1 MKPKRTIMIIGAGLM
16 QIPAIRIAREMGLKT
31 LVTDYN
37 KDADGFKYADT
48 CLVISTK
55 DIEGTVRTAREY
67 SRRDRVDGVITVGT
81 DASMTVAAVANALGL
96 PGIKYE
102 NAEAAANKL
111 KMRKRFRKF
120 KVPSPDFY
128 ETWDFEDA
136 KKNSKKLGFP
146 FVVKPSDNMGSR
158 GVSKVSAMDQLEAA
172 FSYAKS
178 ASPSGEVIM
187 EEFMDGDELSIDSL
201 VWNGKVQFT
210 GIADRI
216 IGLEP
221 YFIELGHVM
230 PSNKSAKVLA
240 AAMDVMERGI
250 AALGIDIGAAKGD
263 IKLTKKGPMIG
274 ELAARLSGGFMSAY
288 TYPYATGVNLIR
300 AAINVALGD
309 PPGDLKPKFNR
320 VAFEKAIIP
329 NPGYI
334 LGIRDMDKA
343 LRVPGVRNIFL
354 FKKPGD
360 VAAVPRSNVEKTG
373 NIITVG
379 KDRKEAFSAM
389 EKAMNT
395 IKVDIGPMPI
405 LTYDDIRKAA
415 REKFNGR
422 CCACPVCDGETCV
435 SGVPG
440 MGGIGNGEGFRR
452 NHEVLDRYRIRLR
465 YIHSTKKADTS
476 WQLWGYPLSMPVLI
490 APMTGV
496 ETNMGGSMSDYEYQ
510 KYVLKA
516 GKDSGTIAM
525 IGGGAAPGMYVQA
538 LKALKEEKGWGI
550 PLFKPRADQNEVI
563 SRLREAEAAGAIA
576 VGVDID
582 AAAFL
587 TFKAAG
593 QAVSTKTQSELREL
607 VKSVKIPF
615 IVKGVLSVEDAE
627 ASWKAGAKAIVVSNH
642 GGRVSDSSITG
653 WEVLPEISRRFREK
667 MLIFADGSV
676 RSGADVYK
684 ALALGAHAVL
694 IGRPVAISAIAA
706 HAEGVE
712 FYLKKIRQELEETMV
727 LSDTPAIDRISG
739 DKLFKSRGPSR
750 RPGRAGHAGRG
761 RRS

>member
-1 MKPKRTIMIIGAGLM
+1 MKARRTLMIIGAGLM

-37 KDADGFKYADT
+37 QDAEGFKYADAS
-48 CLVISTK
+48 LVISTR
-55 DIEGTVRTAREY
+55 DIDGTVRTAREY
-67 SRRDRVDGVITVGT
+67 SRKDRIDGVITVGT

-96 PGIKYE
+96 PGIKFE

-120 KVPSPDFY
+120 RVPSPDFY
-128 ETWDFEDA
+128 ETWTFEDA
-136 KKNSKKLGFP
+136 KRNVRKLGYP
-146 FVVKPSDNMGSR
+146 LVVKPSDNMGSR
-158 GVSKVSAMDQLEAA
+158 GVSKVVSADQLEQA
-172 FSYAKS
+172 FNHAKT
-178 ASPSGEVIM
+178 ASPSGEVVM
-187 EEFMDGDELSIDSL
+187 EEYMQGDELSVDAL
-201 VWNGKVQFT
+201 VWDGKVYVC

-221 YFIELGHVM
+221 YFVELGHIM
-230 PSNKSAKVLA
+230 PSNTPKRLLA
-240 AAMDVMERGI
+240 EAVGVMKRGI

-274 ELAARLSGGFMSAY
+274 ELAARLSGGYMSAY

-300 AAINVALGD
+300 GAINIALGD
-309 PPGDLKPKFNR
+309 PPGDLRPKFAR
-320 VAFEKAIIP
+320 VAFEKAVIP

-334 LGIRDMDKA
+334 LAIRDLDKT
-343 LRVPGVRNIFL
+343 LRIPGVRNIFI

-360 VAAVPRSNVEKTG
+360 VVAVPRSNVEKTG
-373 NIITVG
+373 NVIVSG
-379 KDRKEAFSAM
+379 KDRREAFATM

-395 IKVDIGPMPI
+395 LKVDIGPVPI

-440 MGGIGNGEGFRR
+440 MGGVGNGEGFRR
-452 NHEVLDRYRIRLR
+452 NHEMLDAFRIRMR
-465 YIHSTKKADTS
+465 YIHATKKADTR
-476 WQLWGYPLSMPVLI
+476 WTLWGYHLSMPVLV
-490 APMTGV
+490 APITGV
-496 ETNMGGSMSDYEYQ
+496 ETNMGGSVSDLDYQ
-510 KYVLKA
+510 RFVLK
-516 GKDSGTIAM
+516 GGRTSGTVAM
-525 IGGGAAPGMYVQA
+525 IGGGAAPGMYLQA

-550 PLFKPRADQNEVI
+550 PIFKPRAEQADVI
-563 SRLREAEAAGAIA
+563 GRLREAEAAGAIA

-587 TFKAAG
+587 TFKSAN
-593 QAVSTKTQSELREL
+593 QAVSTKTLDELREL
-607 VKSVKIPF
+607 VRSVKLPF

-627 ASWKAGAKAIVVSNH
+627 ASFKAGAKAIVVSNH
-642 GGRVSDSSITG
+642 GGRVSDASATA
-653 WEVLPEISRRFREK
+653 WEVLPEIAARFRDK
-667 MLIFADGSV
+667 MTIFADGTV
-676 RSGADVYK
+676 RSGADVFK

-706 HAEGVE
+706 RSEGVE
-712 FYLKKIRQELEETMV
+712 FYLNKIRRELEETMI
-727 LSDTPAIDRISG
+727 LSDTAAVDGITP
-739 DKLFKSRGPSR
+739 DKLYRARK
-750 RPGRAGHAGRG
+750 PGRTRRRTGKTGQGR
-761 RRS
+761 SS